1 MRHLLGE
8 ILRFGGVGAL
18 ATGVHVGTYLG
29 MLSLVSP
36 QVANA
41 MGFLVG
47 VGLSYVGHTWFSF
60 AGSSKQAGTG
70 RTLALRFAVVV
81 AVGYVLNAFWVALV
95 TEGLGWASGWAGI
108 FIACG
113 TPAIT
118 FLLLKFWVYAPR

>member
-18 ATGVHVGTYLG
+18 ATGVHVGTYLA
-29 MLSLVSP
+29 MLALVSP
-36 QVANA
+36 QTANA
-41 MGFLVG
+41 VGFLVS
-47 VGLSYVGHTWFSF
+47 VSVSYVGHTWFSF

-70 RTLALRFAVVV
+70 RGLAVRFVVVV
-81 AVGYVLNAFWVALV
+81 ALGYALNAFWVALV
-95 TEGLGWASGWAGI
+95 TQILEWASGWAGV
-108 FIACG
+108 FITCM